1 MKIISH
7 KDLKVWQESMTLVEN
22 IYKITSEFPKEEMYG
37 LTSQIKRASISVPS
51 NIAEG
56 AGRKSNVEYM
66 RFLYIALGSLSELET
81 QLEIAVRLSF
91 TSHNESIEKQIY
103 FIKVKQIRN
112 LQEYFSG
119 KKLAGHERI
128 LKVKDLKTID
138 FRWN

>member
-1 MKIISH
+1 MWELTFGIG
-7 KDLKVWQESMTLVEN
+7 TLQT
-22 IYKITSEFPKEEMYG
+22 Y
-37 LTSQIKRASISVPS
+37 
-51 NIAEG
+51 
-56 AGRKSNVEYM
+56 
-66 RFLYIALGSLSELET
+66 
-81 QLEIAVRLSF
+81 RLSF
-91 TSHNESIEKQIY
+91 TTSSETIEEYIHCEVLEWTETSKYDEPI